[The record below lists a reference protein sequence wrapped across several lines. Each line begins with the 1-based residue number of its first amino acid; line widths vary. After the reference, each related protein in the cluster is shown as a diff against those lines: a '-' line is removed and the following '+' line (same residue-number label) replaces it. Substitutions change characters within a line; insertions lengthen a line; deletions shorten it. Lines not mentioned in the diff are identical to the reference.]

1 MIRKYM
7 RGIVILLLGLVILTL
22 FMFLQNV
29 IVENNDSEPTKIVKI
44 MKKDLYN
51 GHGLPLEQDLSTEI
65 IYQENGIVVYT
76 DRLFRLFEYKEDNI
90 SRTAKMMDELQ
101 KRLPKSITLS
111 VMPIPLRSTIVET
124 YGDQQQKYSDY
135 LNRLGNELTDDV
147 NLIDVAP
154 TLNAQREQYIY
165 FRTEDSWTARGA
177 YYAAVEAAKKI
188 GVEPIPLEGY
198 EEHMYKQ
205 FIGSLRQKS
214 QLLLKQ
220 GTDEYDKIIS
230 IPDDLTYYYLL
241 PNGNNRT
248 EIWKSVAG
256 KSVSSKSPTITKS
269 GLGTATFVGGTSFEW
284 AVVEGDKKSEEK
296 KDASLLLISDNNGQ
310 ILAPYFANYYKSV
323 VVVNIN
329 KYNNLAN
336 NLDSLIEKYQIT
348 DIVLAQRANNM
359 GNSSVSRAINSLIA
373 E

>member
-7 RGIVILLLGLVILTL
+7 RGVGILLLGLATLTL
-22 FMFLQNV
+22 FMFLQNL
-29 IVENNDSEPTKIVKI
+29 IVENNNSEPTKTVKP
-44 MKKDLYN
+44 MEKDLYN
-51 GHGLPLEQDLSTEI
+51 GYGLPLEQDLSTEI

-90 SRTAKMMDELQ
+90 SRTARMMGELR

-111 VMPIPLRSTIVET
+111 VMPIPLRGTIVET

-135 LNRLGNELTDDV
+135 LYRLGKELTDDV

-154 TLNAQREQYIY
+154 TLNAHREEYIY
-165 FRTEDSWTARGA
+165 FRAEDSWTARGA

-188 GVEPIPLEGY
+188 GIEPISLESY
-198 EEHMYKQ
+198 DEHMYKH
-205 FIGSLRQKS
+205 FIGSFRQES
-214 QLLLKQ
+214 ELLLKQ
-220 GTDEYDKIIS
+220 GTDEYDKMTS
-230 IPDDLTYYYLL
+230 IPDDMTYYYLL
-241 PNGNNRT
+241 PNGNNQT

-256 KSVSSKSPTITKS
+256 KSATSKSPTITKS
-269 GLGTATFVGGTSFEW
+269 GIGTDTFVGDTSFEW
-284 AVVEGDKKSEEK
+284 AVVEGDKKSDEK

-329 KYNNLAN
+329 KYGNFAN
-336 NLDSLIEKYQIT
+336 NLDSFIQKYQIT
-348 DIVLAQRANNM
+348 DVVFAQKANNM
-359 GNSSVSRAINSLIA
+359 GNSSVSRAINPLIA